1 MRNENTMT
9 VEDLIEALQGFP
21 RDAEVYLKGDSY
33 MNTIELIDKSTVILS
48 DNGIHDSI
56 TVGTFTTN
64 YEQVASL
71 FDYDHDVSGLL
82 EDD

>member
-1 MRNENTMT
+1 MGWEN
-9 VEDLIEALQGFP
+9 
-21 RDAEVYLKGDSY
+21 AEVMKLKNVGEF
-33 MNTIELIDKSTVILS
+33 IELIDKNTVILS

-56 TVGTFTTN
+56 TVDTFTTN

-71 FDYDHDVSGLL
+71 FDYDYDVSGLL